1 MDLKNIQDLIKLV
14 KKADISEL
22 SVKEGDIAITIK
34 NKGADQPVVYSQPV
48 AQPLAKAANN
58 PQENKQEAAA
68 GSQKSGEATNQ
79 DGMSTFR
86 SPMVGTFYR
95 KPGADKEPFVKVGDT
110 VKTGDVLCIIEAMKL
125 FNEIEYDGP
134 NGKILKVLTDDASPV
149 EYDQPLYLIEKI

>member
-34 NKGADQPVVYSQPV
+34 NKGADQPVIYSQPV

-68 GSQKSGEATNQ
+68 GSENRAS
-79 DGMSTFR
+79 
-86 SPMVGTFYR
+86 Y
-95 KPGADKEPFVKVGDT
+95 KPGWHVNLPARPW
-110 VKTGDVLCIIEAMKL
+110 
-125 FNEIEYDGP
+125 
-134 NGKILKVLTDDASPV
+134 
-149 EYDQPLYLIEKI
+149 